1 MASKPSLH
9 KHFVYEPEIS
19 SIKNCLAKPIDKNK
33 TPNELTRFMIKLVC
47 NLTKNPNILP
57 LLLKKGFL
65 EILFDLL
72 NYEKEREIFGN
83 VVTAIA
89 YFSVKKEAQDMI
101 IRSKVMARI
110 LEAKDVAI
118 TDKKMIIIAL
128 TTMLYNGI

>member
-1 MASKPSLH
+1 MVVVGA
-9 KHFVYEPEIS
+9 
-19 SIKNCLAKPIDKNK
+19 SIKNCLANPIDKK
-33 TPNELTRFMIKLVC
+33 EPNQLTRFMIKLVC

-72 NYEKEREIFGN
+72 NHEKEKDIFGN

-101 IRSKVMARI
+101 IRSKVMGRI
-110 LEAKDVAI
+110 LEDKSADI

>member
-1 MASKPSLH
+1 MIKPLIHLLDSASDYKLNLIQSACITLCNMASKPSLH

-19 SIKNCLAKPIDKNK
+19 SIKNCLANPIDKK
-33 TPNELTRFMIKLVC
+33 KHNELTRFMIKLVC

-72 NYEKEREIFGN
+72 NYEKEKEIFGN

-89 YFSVKKEAQDMI
+89 YFSVKKEA
-101 IRSKVMARI
+101 
-110 LEAKDVAI
+110 
-118 TDKKMIIIAL
+118 
-128 TTMLYNGI
+128 